1 MQGAGGAVYPW
12 RERHMQ
18 RPCGGTTPG
27 ACGCRAAL
35 AFLLLSSDQAPGLC
49 EPLLFP
55 QVVMEGRIQLQ
66 QQTIKALQEEQES
79 QKRGFEEEIVE
90 YKEQIKQHSQTIVS
104 LEKRLRKVTE
114 HHKKIEGEI
123 ATLKDNDS
131 GRSQETMRKSYCQ
144 AGSDCPVGPDR
155 LIGKKR
161 SPPTEKLTHSSSPFC
176 SCYTARLGALKAQV
190 QQG

>member
-1 MQGAGGAVYPW
+1 MPVGAKGP
-12 RERHMQ
+12 RFSCCC
-18 RPCGGTTPG
+18 RPI
-27 ACGCRAAL
+27 RL
-35 AFLLLSSDQAPGLC
+35 PGLWEFVGIC
-49 EPLLFP
+49 GNLWELLLFP
-55 QVVMEGRIQLQ
+55 QVMMEGRIQLQ

-131 GRSQETMRKSYCQ
+131 GRSPETTRKS
-144 AGSDCPVGPDR
+144 
-155 LIGKKR
+155 
-161 SPPTEKLTHSSSPFC
+161 
-176 SCYTARLGALKAQV
+176 
-190 QQG
+190 